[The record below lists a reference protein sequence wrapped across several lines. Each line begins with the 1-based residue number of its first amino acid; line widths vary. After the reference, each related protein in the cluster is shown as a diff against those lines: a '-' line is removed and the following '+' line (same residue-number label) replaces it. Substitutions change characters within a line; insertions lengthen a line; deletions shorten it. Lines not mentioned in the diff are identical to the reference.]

1 MRLER
6 VVQRVLI
13 SLSLITDCRSGFL
26 DTGVERIVDQVV
38 NPKIATI
45 FQPKV
50 EEIVY
55 NVNFYMF
62 FGGTNFGFTAGANDV
77 GPGKYSADITS
88 YDYDAPLDEAGDP
101 TPKYFA
107 IRKVLVEVRE
117 HLCFVSPCPYRN

>member
-1 MRLER
+1 MEPTAR
-6 VVQRVLI
+6 V
-13 SLSLITDCRSGFL
+13 DAGM
-26 DTGVERIVDQVV
+26 VV
-38 NPKIATI
+38 NTLKLMLNQKA
-45 FQPKV
+45 
-50 EEIVY
+50 

-107 IRKVLVEVRE
+107 IRKVLVEVSE
-117 HLCFVSPCPYRN
+117 QLCFVSPCLYRNRLFAVFR